1 MLPKKDGFSV
11 LRALRQEG
19 KTVPVLMLSARSE
32 LSDRVEGLDCG
43 ADYYLTKPFEP
54 KELLACVRM
63 LTRRQPEQRASNVLE
78 YGDLRL
84 EPDTFELACGERSVR
99 LSRKEFDM
107 MELLLR
113 SREMVLTKESLI
125 VKLWGYESDAEDN
138 NVEVYI
144 SFLRKKLEHLRSRV
158 KIRTIR
164 MVGYRLETQ
173 EADNRFST
181 KFSTFS
187 TYFSTR
193 GGACHDTEAAMA
205 VRGACAWRWWL
216 TGAGGG
222 VRRRLSRGPAE
233 YRGPQPAGAHAG
245 YPRGRGRGS
254 AARRIGG
261 DRRGP
266 AAAALFHSE
275 YLGRHG
281 LYHRRHLCQ
290 SGGYRRAAGHS
301 QPVSG
306 PGNQTEGTVERLSPP
321 LSACED
327 NGLYRKLAFVDMSM
341 EQAMLA
347 RVIRSYLVIAAGGAC
362 WCCWASPRRRPAGS
376 PGRWSGL
383 GGSSGSSFPTPPTS

>member
-1 MLPKKDGFSV
+1 MRVLIVEDEIRLAETLRDLLDTEHYAADVCHDGESGLDNALSDIYDLVILDVMLPKKDGFSV

-84 EPDTFELACGERSVR
+84 EPDTFELASRERSVR

-164 MVGYRLETQ
+164 MVGYRLEQ
-173 EADNRFST
+173 EA
-181 KFSTFS
+181 
-187 TYFSTR
+187 
-193 GGACHDTEAAMA
+193 
-205 VRGACAWRWWL
+205 
-216 TGAGGG
+216 
-222 VRRRLSRGPAE
+222 
-233 YRGPQPAGAHAG
+233 
-245 YPRGRGRGS
+245 
-254 AARRIGG
+254 
-261 DRRGP
+261 
-266 AAAALFHSE
+266 
-275 YLGRHG
+275 
-281 LYHRRHLCQ
+281 
-290 SGGYRRAAGHS
+290 
-301 QPVSG
+301 
-306 PGNQTEGTVERLSPP
+306 
-321 LSACED
+321 
-327 NGLYRKLAFVDMSM
+327 
-341 EQAMLA
+341 
-347 RVIRSYLVIAAGGAC
+347 
-362 WCCWASPRRRPAGS
+362 
-376 PGRWSGL
+376 
-383 GGSSGSSFPTPPTS
+383 

>member
-1 MLPKKDGFSV
+1 MRVLIVEDEVRLAETLRDLLDTEHYAADVCHDGESGLDNALSDIYDLVILDVMLPKKDGFSV

-63 LTRRQPEQRASNVLE
+63 LTRRQPEQRVSNVLE

-113 SREMVLTKESLI
+113 RREMVLTKESLI

-164 MVGYRLETQ
+164 MVGYRLEQ
-173 EADNRFST
+173 EA
-181 KFSTFS
+181 
-187 TYFSTR
+187 
-193 GGACHDTEAAMA
+193 
-205 VRGACAWRWWL
+205 
-216 TGAGGG
+216 
-222 VRRRLSRGPAE
+222 
-233 YRGPQPAGAHAG
+233 
-245 YPRGRGRGS
+245 
-254 AARRIGG
+254 
-261 DRRGP
+261 
-266 AAAALFHSE
+266 
-275 YLGRHG
+275 
-281 LYHRRHLCQ
+281 
-290 SGGYRRAAGHS
+290 
-301 QPVSG
+301 
-306 PGNQTEGTVERLSPP
+306 
-321 LSACED
+321 
-327 NGLYRKLAFVDMSM
+327 
-341 EQAMLA
+341 
-347 RVIRSYLVIAAGGAC
+347 
-362 WCCWASPRRRPAGS
+362 
-376 PGRWSGL
+376 
-383 GGSSGSSFPTPPTS
+383 

>member
-1 MLPKKDGFSV
+1 MRVLIVEDEVRLAETLRDLLDTEHYAADVCHDGESGLDNALSDIYDLVILDVMLPKKDGFSV

-54 KELLACVRM
+54 EELLACVRM

-164 MVGYRLETQ
+164 MVGYRLEQ
-173 EADNRFST
+173 EA
-181 KFSTFS
+181 
-187 TYFSTR
+187 
-193 GGACHDTEAAMA
+193 
-205 VRGACAWRWWL
+205 
-216 TGAGGG
+216 
-222 VRRRLSRGPAE
+222 
-233 YRGPQPAGAHAG
+233 
-245 YPRGRGRGS
+245 
-254 AARRIGG
+254 
-261 DRRGP
+261 
-266 AAAALFHSE
+266 
-275 YLGRHG
+275 
-281 LYHRRHLCQ
+281 
-290 SGGYRRAAGHS
+290 
-301 QPVSG
+301 
-306 PGNQTEGTVERLSPP
+306 
-321 LSACED
+321 
-327 NGLYRKLAFVDMSM
+327 
-341 EQAMLA
+341 
-347 RVIRSYLVIAAGGAC
+347 
-362 WCCWASPRRRPAGS
+362 
-376 PGRWSGL
+376 
-383 GGSSGSSFPTPPTS
+383 